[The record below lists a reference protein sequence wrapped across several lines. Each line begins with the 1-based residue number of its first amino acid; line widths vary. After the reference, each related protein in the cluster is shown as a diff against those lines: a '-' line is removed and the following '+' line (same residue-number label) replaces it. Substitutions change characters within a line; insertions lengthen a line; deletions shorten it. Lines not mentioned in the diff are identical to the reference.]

1 MSLLF
6 QKIMKFN
13 SLSIL
18 LKQGNCWLHKYA
30 CVIGVCSRAPF
41 LCSFQS
47 TDPMWGNEWQCV
59 RKLSKCLLSLWQNM
73 RSYILIAEGNIST
86 FNSANWDTLLV
97 GLLMPW
103 LWARPHYWAEHP
115 QPDKPTIYFLRC
127 AGRNWSL
134 EFLTS
139 VEINHLCRD
148 KTLVLPQDLSW
159 RLHLG
164 YLRFTSNHRICFK
177 IKTS

>member
-1 MSLLF
+1 
-6 QKIMKFN
+6 MKFN

-30 CVIGVCSRAPF
+30 CVTGVCSRALF

-59 RKLSKCLLSLWQNM
+59 RKLSKCLLCLWQNM

-97 GLLMPW
+97 GLFNAMAMSKTSILSSPSS
-103 LWARPHYWAEHP
+103 ARKTNYLFPEMCR
-115 QPDKPTIYFLRC
+115 QK
-127 AGRNWSL
+127 L
-134 EFLTS
+134 EFR
-139 VEINHLCRD
+139 IPYLCGNKSYCVGR
-148 KTLVLPQDLSW
+148 KPVLPQDLS
-159 RLHLG
+159 
-164 YLRFTSNHRICFK
+164 
-177 IKTS
+177 

>member
-30 CVIGVCSRAPF
+30 CAIGVCSRAPF
-41 LCSFQS
+41 MCSFQS

-59 RKLSKCLLSLWQNM
+59 RKLSKCLLCLWQNM

-97 GLLMPW
+97 GLFNAMAMNKTSLLSSPSP
-103 LWARPHYWAEHP
+103 ARQTNNLFPEMCR
-115 QPDKPTIYFLRC
+115 QK
-127 AGRNWSL
+127 L
-134 EFLTS
+134 EFR
-139 VEINHLCRD
+139 IPYLCGNKLYCVGR
-148 KTLVLPQDLSW
+148 KP
-159 RLHLG
+159 
-164 YLRFTSNHRICFK
+164 
-177 IKTS
+177 